1 MTPSARS
8 TQFFHSSGVD
18 SPDLLDLL
26 STQRSLLRV
35 RSNLPHTVEYF
46 DPFNP
51 FCLPLFFVVALL
63 HKSLRHVRLSPMGQG
78 ASMRND
84 AESIHVPV
92 PSTQLV
98 RLQSALIA
106 RGRLT
111 FWFDEDAVAAWRNA
125 DPPKGRGAPKVYSD
139 TAIQC
144 ALILKSVFHL
154 SLRSTQ
160 GFVSSLLELLRLDL
174 PVPDYS
180 TLSRRQSSLATC
192 LTVSPSSWPRHVV
205 VDATG
210 LRVYG
215 SGEGHVR
222 KHRHGRRRAWRK
234 LHLGVDERMKEIV
247 AVEVTPSRVHDG
259 RLLPALLDQI
269 PGRIVQVSG
278 DGAYDTRACYQSIL
292 EREAVATIPPRRS
305 ARLSESVDPP
315 AWRAMRDAPLREIR
329 RLGRYEW
336 RISSGCTRQSL
347 AENAMSRFKTLFG
360 PKLSARRFD
369 NQRVEAIIKC
379 EVLNRMSSRG
389 MPESVRIR

>member
-1 MTPSARS
+1 MTPNQYTFRY
-8 TQFFHSSGVD
+8 
-18 SPDLLDLL
+18 
-26 STQRSLLRV
+26 RV
-35 RSNLPHTVEYF
+35 RNWSDYN
-46 DPFNP
+46 
-51 FCLPLFFVVALL
+51 
-63 HKSLRHVRLSPMGQG
+63 R
-78 ASMRND
+78 
-84 AESIHVPV
+84 
-92 PSTQLV
+92 
-98 RLQSALIA
+98 ALIA

-111 FWFDEDAVAAWRNA
+111 FWFNEDAVAAWRNA
-125 DPPKGRGAPKVYSD
+125 DPPKGPGAPKVYSD

-144 ALILKSVFHL
+144 ALILKSVFQL
-154 SLRSTQ
+154 SLRSTP

-192 LTVSPSSWPRHVV
+192 LTVRPSSRPRHVV

-234 LHLGVDERMKEIV
+234 LHLGVDERTKEIV

-278 DGAYDTRACYQSIL
+278 GGAYDTRACYQSIL

-305 ARLSESVDPP
+305 ARL
-315 AWRAMRDAPLREIR
+315 
-329 RLGRYEW
+329 LGRYEW

>member
-1 MTPSARS
+1 MTPNEYTFRY
-8 TQFFHSSGVD
+8 
-18 SPDLLDLL
+18 
-26 STQRSLLRV
+26 RV
-35 RSNLPHTVEYF
+35 RNWPDY
-46 DPFNP
+46 N
-51 FCLPLFFVVALL
+51 
-63 HKSLRHVRLSPMGQG
+63 R
-78 ASMRND
+78 
-84 AESIHVPV
+84 
-92 PSTQLV
+92 
-98 RLQSALIA
+98 ALIA
-106 RGRLT
+106 RGSLT
-111 FWFDEDAVAAWRNA
+111 FWFDENAVAAWRNA
-125 DPPKGRGAPKVYSD
+125 DPHKGPGAPKICSD

-144 ALILKSVFHL
+144 ALVLKSVFHL

-192 LTVSPSSWPRHVV
+192 LTVSPTSRPRHVV

-215 SGEGHVR
+215 SGEWHVR
-222 KHRHGRRRAWRK
+222 KHRYGRRRAWRK
-234 LHLGVDERMKEIV
+234 LHLGVDETTKEIV
-247 AVEVTPSRVHDG
+247 AVEVTPSRVHDC

-269 PGRIVQVSG
+269 SGRIAQVSG
-278 DGAYDTRACYQSIL
+278 DGAYDTRVCYQSIL
-292 EREAVATIPPRRS
+292 AREAVATIPPRRS
-305 ARLSESVDPP
+305 ARPSESVDPP
-315 AWRAMRDAPLREIR
+315 DWRAMRDAHLREIR

-379 EVLNRMSSRG
+379 EVLNRMTTRG
-389 MPESVRIR
+389 MPESVRIQ